1 MSGDLRCHECQK
13 TTSGDCGRHGH
24 SIQFGMSDQHAEAA
38 VADASENSRLRSEN
52 ATLRRRL
59 EELNQLL
66 IQEYEK
72 SNGRRDRLKQTE
84 ARLDALRSWL
94 TRVFCEDLRR
104 MMVWKASGHKPS

>member
-1 MSGDLRCHECQK
+1 MSEPNAPNYWKSR
-13 TTSGDCGRHGH
+13 
-24 SIQFGMSDQHAEAA
+24 
-38 VADASENSRLRSEN
+38 ADAVEVENV
-52 ATLRRRL
+52 TLRRRL